1 MFLPGGKHQL
11 KKTVIKIRITINSQ
25 EPLAMISLKVA
36 RVGADWLEERHM
48 GFSEEQRA
56 ALWGA

>member
-1 MFLPGGKHQL
+1 
-11 KKTVIKIRITINSQ
+11 
-25 EPLAMISLKVA
+25 MISLKVV
-36 RVGADWLEERHM
+36 RVGADWLEERYM

>member
-1 MFLPGGKHQL
+1 
-11 KKTVIKIRITINSQ
+11 
-25 EPLAMISLKVA
+25 MISLKVA
-36 RVGADWLEERHM
+36 RVGADWLEERLM